1 MFSLSDFSTVSLLF
15 PGMVSYVSGLRAEGD
30 HIILWQWAS
39 RASMNAGPCSVCCSR
54 ALWWGSLSVLAR
66 WGLLTCG
73 WLRVASRE
81 IMLISTPDICGRGLV
96 LAVSC
101 LHALLPMLPTQTSA
115 SPPDTLWALSGA
127 HRIQACPSLRTAT
140 ADSKRT
146 SLVASLSCPWHVGW
160 DTETDVGLTPP
171 SDCTRERLLTPKFMG
186 LPRCQGVVG
195 TRHFRSWFCHY
206 WLPFLC
212 FFSHSAMLGE
222 VVFH

>member
-15 PGMVSYVSGLRAEGD
+15 PGMVSYVSGLGAEGN

-54 ALWWGSLSVLAR
+54 ALWWGSLSVLAH

-73 WLRVASRE
+73 WLCVSSRE
-81 IMLISTPDICGRGLV
+81 IVLISTPDICGHGPL

-140 ADSKRT
+140 ADSFNKGHLL
-146 SLVASLSCPWHVGW
+146 SLHCPAGGMWA
-160 DTETDVGLTPP
+160 ETQRQMWV
-171 SDCTRERLLTPKFMG
+171 LL
-186 LPRCQGVVG
+186 LPQIVPEKGC
-195 TRHFRSWFCHY
+195 
-206 WLPFLC
+206 
-212 FFSHSAMLGE
+212 
-222 VVFH
+222 